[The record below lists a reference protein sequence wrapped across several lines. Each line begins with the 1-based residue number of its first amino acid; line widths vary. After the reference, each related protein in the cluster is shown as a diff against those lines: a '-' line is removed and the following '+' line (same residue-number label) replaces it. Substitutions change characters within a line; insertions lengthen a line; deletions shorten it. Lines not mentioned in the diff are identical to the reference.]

1 MHILND
7 NDWRI
12 DEDGFLRI
20 TCCILK
26 TDVLEYLKSEVPAE
40 AYGNDTI
47 DDTVLYEFVDVKSIQ
62 PEILATL
69 EGKPVLVGDHEWQTV
84 DNVNQIGAIA
94 GIAHVDGEALIAD
107 VLITDT
113 DVIEKI
119 KNHELIEISAGYDAE
134 LLQRTGVYK
143 DHPYDVVQQP
153 TCFNHILL
161 LPSGMGRCGKDVK
174 IINTRSGNGVSH
186 MTKIIKIK
194 NGKTFQFTNEED
206 VKVAEEMVEE
216 VQSFNAEE
224 VKSSLEELETVK
236 AQLAELQAKKEELEA
251 ALQQAQNQ
259 LEEALSPEH
268 QAELA
273 EQAKQQNEDED
284 AVIEAEVNEA
294 EQETAKAECA
304 NCKTYADRRSM
315 LVKRVL
321 NSKGVDCSAFN
332 EQAFDG
338 AFEALVATS
347 KAKLAMN
354 KQIMGGVKTENS
366 LPITNNLDR
375 ILRPMSK

>member
-1 MHILND
+1 
-7 NDWRI
+7 
-12 DEDGFLRI
+12 
-20 TCCILK
+20 
-26 TDVLEYLKSEVPAE
+26 
-40 AYGNDTI
+40 
-47 DDTVLYEFVDVKSIQ
+47 
-62 PEILATL
+62 
-69 EGKPVLVGDHEWQTV
+69 
-84 DNVNQIGAIA
+84 
-94 GIAHVDGEALIAD
+94 
-107 VLITDT
+107 
-113 DVIEKI
+113 
-119 KNHELIEISAGYDAE
+119 
-134 LLQRTGVYK
+134 
-143 DHPYDVVQQP
+143 
-153 TCFNHILL
+153 
-161 LPSGMGRCGKDVK
+161 
-174 IINTRSGNGVSH
+174 

-194 NGKTFQFTNEED
+194 NGKTFQFTNED
-206 VKVAEEMVEE
+206 DFKVAEEMVEE

-236 AQLAELQAKKEELEA
+236 AQLAELQA

-294 EQETAKAECA
+294 EQEAAKAECA

-354 KQIMGGVKTENS
+354 KQVMGGVKTENS
-366 LPITNNLDR
+366 LPINNNLDR